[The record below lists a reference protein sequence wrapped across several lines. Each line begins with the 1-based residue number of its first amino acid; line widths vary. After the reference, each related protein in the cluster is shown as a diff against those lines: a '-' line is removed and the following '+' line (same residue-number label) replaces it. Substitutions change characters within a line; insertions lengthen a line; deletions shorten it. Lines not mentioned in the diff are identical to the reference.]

1 MRTDGSGVG
10 DATLPR
16 ELVLTVMSVLPRAC
30 GIAVTFHLAN
40 LTTIPVTVFQ
50 SGHSFSQYFNGLVP
64 ETTRSKA
71 FRMGI

>member
-1 MRTDGSGVG
+1 MG

-30 GIAVTFHLAN
+30 GIAVTFHLAFHLAN
-40 LTTIPVTVFQ
+40 LTTIPVNVFQ